1 MADLTGRCKN
11 VEYCANAA
19 SQRLIAVPDTEPFLC
34 PKCGEKLEESRLKR
48 WSAKRQIMIGVQAV
62 VLVAGAGG
70 VIYKLTGGVSA
81 PATGAAPAMM
91 APASPVEAAADP
103 VPVPAAAAPAAAP
116 VPQETAAP
124 VPLPQT
130 GAQPTIL
137 LHMAGADVVAT
148 KLARRLASGYLALIG
163 DSDISLAKG
172 SSDDTVLLLA
182 NQAGEKEAISIAGN
196 SSAGGFNALLRGTA
210 DIALSA
216 RPATAA
222 EVENLASI
230 GDLTSPASEHVIA
243 VEGIAAIV
251 SPANRIASLSMAQ
264 LRGVFTGQVHDW
276 SQLGAAPGPI
286 HVFVQRDAAGAHDR
300 AADLVLAG
308 SPPAADATLLDDE
321 TSIAGRV
328 ATDRNAIGLVALSNA
343 GNARALSVGEG
354 DAAPVAPTELAVST
368 EDYPLT
374 RRLFFYTGA
383 TQSNVVRRFT
393 DYVASANGQA
403 AVEAAGFV
411 PLTIKAQANAVP
423 DTASTKFRAIIGG
436 ATRLSVDFRFQPGSI
451 ALDSR
456 GVRDLERLVA
466 YLRAQHVSADR
477 LILAGFA
484 DSHGTPDV
492 NLAVSQRRT
501 DAVAAA
507 LAKSGIT
514 PGKALSFGADLPV
527 ADNATPDGRERNR
540 RVEVYLATS

>member
-19 SQRLIAVPDTEPFLC
+19 SQRLITVPDTETFIC

-48 WSAKRQIMIGVQAV
+48 WSTKRQMMVGVQAL

-70 VIYKLTGGVSA
+70 VIYKLTSGVSA
-81 PATGAAPAMM
+81 PT
-91 APASPVEAAADP
+91 PASQPTMMTQASPNEAAAE
-103 VPVPAAAAPAAAP
+103 PASVTASPAAAPPAPAPQEAAAPAA
-116 VPQETAAP
+116 
-124 VPLPQT
+124 LPQK
-130 GAQPTIL
+130 APPSSIL
-137 LHMAGADVVAT
+137 VHMAGADVIAN

-172 SSDDTVLLLA
+172 ESDDTVLLLA
-182 NQAGEKEAISIAGN
+182 NQAGEKEAISIASN
-196 SSAGGFNALLRGTA
+196 SSTGGFNALLRGTA

-222 EVENLASI
+222 EVENLASV
-230 GDLTSPASEHVIA
+230 GDLTNPASEHVIA
-243 VEGIAAIV
+243 VEGVAAIV
-251 SPANRIASLSMAQ
+251 SPANQVASLTTAQ
-264 LRGVFTGQVHDW
+264 LRAVFTGQLHDW

-286 HVFVQRDAAGAHDR
+286 HVFVQGDASHDR

-308 SPPAADATLLDDE
+308 AAPSASAAKLDSE
-321 TSIAGRV
+321 TEIAARV
-328 ATDRNAIGLVALSNA
+328 ARDRNAIGLVALSNA
-343 GNARALSVGEG
+343 GNARALAIGEG
-354 DAAPVAPTELAVST
+354 DATPVAPTEIAIST

-393 DYVASANGQA
+393 DYVASPNGQA

-411 PLTIKAQANAVP
+411 PLTIKAESMTVP
-423 DTASTKFRAIIGG
+423 NTASSKFRAMVGG
-436 ATRLSVDFRFQPGSI
+436 ASRLSVDFRFRPGST

-456 GVRDLERLVA
+456 GARDLERLVA
-466 YLRAQHVSADR
+466 YLRAQHASADR

-484 DSHGTPDV
+484 DSHGAPEA

-501 DAVAAA
+501 DAVVAA
-507 LAKSGIT
+507 LAKAGIA

-527 ADNATPDGRERNR
+527 GDNATADGRERNR
-540 RVEVYLATS
+540 RVEVYLAAS